1 MNAVDL
7 AGEWVKYSK
16 SDLFTAKHMFED
28 VYPKEIE
35 IVCYHSQQC
44 AEKALK
50 GYCIFKGIEPLRT
63 HDLIALC
70 NLCITAD
77 NSFSDILDNCSK
89 LNPYGVIVRY
99 PNELAVDEAIANIA
113 VDLAQQV
120 YDFCCL
126 KIKSR

>member
-1 MNAVDL
+1 ML
-7 AGEWVKYSK
+7 
-16 SDLFTAKHMFED
+16 ED

-50 GYCIFKGIEPLRT
+50 GYCVSKGTEPPKT

-70 NLCITAD
+70 HLCMTLED
-77 NSFSDILDNCSK
+77 TFSLMIDNCSR

-99 PNELAVDEAIANIA
+99 PNELSVDEVIAKSS
-113 VDLAQQV
+113 VVMAQKI
-120 YDFCCL
+120 YEFCY
-126 KIKSR
+126 SRI